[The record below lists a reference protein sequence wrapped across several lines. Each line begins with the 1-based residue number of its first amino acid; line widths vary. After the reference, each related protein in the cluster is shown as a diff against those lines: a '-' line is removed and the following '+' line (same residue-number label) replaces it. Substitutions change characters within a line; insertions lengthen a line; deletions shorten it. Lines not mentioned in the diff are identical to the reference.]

1 MFLKVCSFDIEVLTT
16 ENRMP
21 FPDKDCVLLVSCHF
35 NYDYE
40 AEGVMTRN
48 VVLLLHKAKDGVEK
62 QENRIVYIFNNE
74 PRLLSKLFNILKE
87 NDIFTGYNVNN
98 FDFVYI
104 ADRAKTLGMKNINI
118 GLGDKG
124 LYCRKHISKGFSVTN
139 IGGLTG
145 KILIDVLGVLRR
157 EDATNVFLKKY
168 NLKNLKLENVSR
180 EILGV
185 EKLEFSIQ
193 EMNDYWNDCNNIELR
208 NRFVDY
214 CSRDSELALM
224 FLTKFRLLDKFFA
237 LSKASGKLVQDVINS
252 QGSGSMVENLLL
264 KEFRKYDRVMPIRT
278 GGGSD
283 DEEELEGAF
292 VLEPVLGVTD
302 NIGVCDYA
310 SLYPSIMIKH
320 NLSYDTLILES
331 PEKLGLNEDDIVT
344 QLDEMDNPYARFVKK
359 EKVKGIIPRKL
370 EELLVLRKSQKKEM
384 NKYDKGTSNYLLFDS
399 AQNATKILLNSFY
412 GYTGDSGSKVYS
424 WFIATAVTTNGR
436 KQIRKT
442 IDMVKN
448 TLVEKDGIKYKL
460 DVVASD
466 TDSTYVHVMKDG
478 SKDISREEVVYCVNY
493 AADKV
498 NETLEKP
505 MNLAF
510 ESYIKR
516 IIIIAKKHY
525 AYLSVDDKGKE
536 SITSKGLETVRRD
549 WCSFSTDNMTKII
562 DFILKEKDV
571 KEGVNKS
578 IELLKEQA
586 KLLKKDKIDLNLL
599 VLSKK
604 LTDYITAYDGK
615 AVHVQVAIKMKDRG
629 HASEVGDRIQY
640 LITDNGKKLVSDRA
654 EEAEYVMRNLD
665 KFKIDKTYYIYQQL
679 LPPAQRVLRLLG
691 VKDELLLSKMD
702 EGQKSLFDY

>member
-21 FPDKDCVLLVSCHF
+21 TPDKDCILLVSCHF

-40 AEGVMTRN
+40 SEGVKVGN
-48 VVLLLHKAKDGVEK
+48 VVLLLHKTKDDVEI
-62 QENRIVYIFNNE
+62 QENRIVYIFSDE
-74 PRLLSKLFNILKE
+74 SRLLKKLFSILKE
-87 NDIFTGYNVNN
+87 NDVFTGYNVNN

-104 ADRAKTLGMKNINI
+104 ADRLRALGMKRISI

-193 EMNDYWNDCNNIELR
+193 EMNDYWNDCDNIELR
-208 NRFVDY
+208 NRFIDY

-264 KEFRKYDRVMPIRT
+264 KEFRKYDRVMPVRT
-278 GGGSD
+278 GYGSD

-302 NIGVCDYA
+302 NIGVCDYS
-310 SLYPSIMIKH
+310 SLYPTIMIKN
-320 NLSYDTLILES
+320 NLSYDTLVLES
-331 PEKLGLNEDDIVT
+331 PENLGLKENDIDT
-344 QLDEMDNPYARFVKK
+344 QLGEMGNPYAIFVKK
-359 EKVKGIIPRKL
+359 EKVKGIVPRKL
-370 EELLVLRKSQKKEM
+370 EELLILRKSQKKEM
-384 NKYDKGTSNYLLFDS
+384 NKYDKGTSEYLLYDS

-424 WFIATAVTTNGR
+424 WFIATSVTTNGR
-436 KQIRKT
+436 KQIKKT

-448 TLVEKDGIKYKL
+448 TFVLKEGVKYKL

-466 TDSTYVHVMKDG
+466 TDSTYIYVMKDG
-478 SKDISREEVVYCVNY
+478 IKDISREEVIYCVNY

-510 ESYIKR
+510 ENYIKR

-525 AYLSVDDKGKE
+525 AYLGVDDKGRE
-536 SITSKGLETVRRD
+536 SVTSKGLETVRRD
-549 WCSFSTDNMTKII
+549 WCSFSTDNMSKII
-562 DFILKEKDV
+562 DFVLKEKNVQD
-571 KEGVNKS
+571 GVNKS

-586 KLLKKDKIDLNLL
+586 KLLKKDKIDLNSL

-604 LTDYITAYDGK
+604 LTDYIATYDGK
-615 AVHVQVAIKMKDRG
+615 AVHVAVAIKMKERG
-629 HASEVGDRIQY
+629 KSCEVGDRIQY
-640 LITDNGKKLVSDRA
+640 LITDNGQNLVSERA
-654 EEAEYVMRNLD
+654 EEADYVMKNLD
-665 KFKIDKTYYIYQQL
+665 KFKIDKNYYIYHQL
-679 LPPAQRVLRLLG
+679 LPPALRVLTLLG
-691 VKDELLLSKMD
+691 VKEEVLRVNLI
-702 EGQKSLFDY
+702 EGQKSLFDF